1 MFSAS
6 AGGGRE
12 RELITAMSGDEL
24 ARAMLGN
31 VKVVAGAAAQQ
42 ATRAIKQE
50 RKAAAT
56 AASAKRC

>member
-1 MFSAS
+1 MFSAA

-12 RELITAMSGDEL
+12 RELMSAISGDEL

-50 RKAAAT
+50 RKAAAS
-56 AASAKRC
+56 AAAAER